1 MMKKWIAA
9 LLAAA
14 LICMGAL
21 AGSAMAA
28 TGSSGDGH
36 GNGNAGGNG
45 NGSGN
50 GVDARIVET
59 IESYLLAAPENY
71 VRVYNVKAKPY
82 SAKGDGVADD
92 TAAIQK
98 ALNDA
103 RDAGGGI
110 VHLPKGTYMTS
121 ENLYVYSNTKVL
133 GYQAKVVKVDV
144 PERYSVFEIA
154 PDQSKVVIEGLSI
167 ENRKPGGNIG
177 VDFAQN
183 VKNVWILNNT
193 FTGSDSQAVN
203 INATGV
209 KHVQVSGNHFEEVA
223 YGVLTNLLATD
234 VMDVRV
240 VDNQFINIHGDAVEL
255 NHPGEAYVAGDN
267 FVIAGNYISVPEGF
281 GSSDGAGLGIGI
293 AGATHVS
300 IVGNVIENAR
310 YEAIH
315 IEDEA
320 KHITI
325 VGNVINGVQNVPAVN
340 LNSGVYIIDGDYI
353 TISDNSI
360 FNAQDYG
367 IHLEYAA
374 NNQATHVVITGNTIS
389 KSKEGG
395 IRVAGY
401 DGDADIIVSQNI
413 VTDNEGNGIHVGGE
427 LRHLKITENI
437 VRGNTGFGLFLE
449 NSGLGWYFSGNTL
462 YGNAAG
468 DIGFGPGYKVPVPL
482 RNNAAL
488 FTAGVQIE
496 AGNPASNYTPWTDA
510 FSLGSGAEGTLYA
523 SATIGTARST
533 KIYKI
538 SWNGTT
544 LTETQIAH
552 DIEGALE
559 VDAPRMNGGKL
570 QLQAYSLSSGT
581 VTFDVQ
587 FEGIIMLK

>member
-1 MMKKWIAA
+1 MIKKTMAA

-14 LICMGAL
+14 LISMGAL
-21 AGSAMAA
+21 TGSAMAA
-28 TGSSGDGH
+28 PRSSGSDG
-36 GNGNAGGNG
+36 
-45 NGSGN
+45 GN
-50 GVDARIVET
+50 GVDARIAESV
-59 IESYLLAAPENY
+59 ESYLLDAPENY
-71 VRVYNVKAKPY
+71 VRVYNVKSKPY
-82 SAKGDGVADD
+82 SAKGDGAADD

-110 VHLPKGTYMTS
+110 VHLPKGTYKTS

-144 PERYSVFEIA
+144 PERYAVFEIA
-154 PDQSKVVIEGLSI
+154 PNQSKVVIEGLSI
-167 ENRKPGGNIG
+167 ENQKPGGNIG

-193 FTGSDSQAVN
+193 FQGNSTQQAVN

-209 KHVQVSGNHFEEVA
+209 KHIQVSGNHFEEVA
-223 YGVLTNLLATD
+223 YGVLTNLLAMD

-267 FVIAGNYISVPEGF
+267 FVIAGNYISVPEGY
-281 GSSDGAGLGIGI
+281 GTSDGAGLGIGI

-320 KHITI
+320 KHISI
-325 VGNVINGVQNVPAVN
+325 VGNIINGVQNVPAVG

-374 NNQATHVVITGNTIS
+374 NNQATNVVINGNTIS
-389 KSKEGG
+389 KSKKGG

-401 DGDADIIVSQNI
+401 DGDADIIVSGNI
-413 VTDNEGNGIHVGGE
+413 VKDNQGNGIHVGGDV
-427 LRHLKITENI
+427 RHLKITDNI
-437 VRGNTGFGLFLE
+437 VRNNTGYGLFLE
-449 NSGLGWYFSGNTL
+449 NSGLGWYLSGNTL
-462 YGNAAG
+462 YGNASG

-482 RNNAAL
+482 RNNGAL
-488 FTAGVQIE
+488 FNAAVQVEEGSPAG
-496 AGNPASNYTPWTDA
+496 SYTPWTDA

-523 SATIGTARST
+523 SATLGTTRST

-538 SWNGTT
+538 SWNGSE
-544 LTETQIAH
+544 LTATQIAH
-552 DIEGALE
+552 DIEGGLE
-559 VDAPRMNGGKL
+559 VDTPRMNGSKL

-587 FEGIIMLK
+587 FEGMIMLK